1 MSDKVTIHT
10 LVEKKARGEPITML
24 TAYDYPTAKLVDS
37 SGIDVILV
45 GDSLGMV
52 IHGLPNTTRVTMDMM
67 VMHCAAVARG
77 ASRAM
82 LVGDLPF
89 LSYQVSVEEA
99 VRNAG
104 RLVADGGMDAVKLE
118 GGSEMLPAIEALQMA
133 GIAVQGHIGLT
144 PQSISRLGGFKTQG
158 RSAEA
163 ARQLLDDALALE
175 AAGCFSL
182 VLEAIPDRVAGLISR
197 RLSIPTIGIG
207 AGVECDGQVLVTH
220 DVLGLG
226 MAPKFVRQYADAAEF
241 INAALVAFRDD
252 VLARTFPA
260 REHAYSMPD
269 DEWETFH
276 ASVNS
281 ARQGG

>member
-1 MSDKVTIHT
+1 MSDKVTIHE
-10 LVEKKARGEPITML
+10 LFDKKGRGEPITML
-24 TAYDYPTAKLVDS
+24 TAYDYPTARLVDR
-37 SGIDVILV
+37 SGIDMILV

-77 ASRAM
+77 ASQAM

-118 GGSEMLPAIEALQMA
+118 GGSEMVPIVEALQMA

-144 PQSISRLGGFKTQG
+144 PQSISKLGGFKTQG

-182 VLEAIPDRVAGLISR
+182 VLEAMPDRVAGLISHK
-197 RLSIPTIGIG
+197 LSIPTIGIG
-207 AGVECDGQVLVTH
+207 AGVECDGQVLVTQ
-220 DVLGLG
+220 DMLGLG

-241 INAALVAFRDD
+241 INAALVAYRDD

-260 REHAYSMPD
+260 KEHTYSMTD
-269 DEWETFH
+269 DEWEAFR
-276 ASVNS
+276 ASVNG
-281 ARQGG
+281 ARQEG

>member
-1 MSDKVTIHT
+1 
-10 LVEKKARGEPITML
+10 
-24 TAYDYPTAKLVDS
+24 
-37 SGIDVILV
+37 
-45 GDSLGMV
+45 
-52 IHGLPNTTRVTMDMM
+52 
-67 VMHCAAVARG
+67 MHCAAVARG

-104 RLVADGGMDAVKLE
+104 RLVAEGGMDAVKLE
-118 GGSEMLPAIEALQMA
+118 GGSEMVPVVEALQMA

-144 PQSISRLGGFKTQG
+144 PQSISKLGGFKTQG

-182 VLEAIPDRVAGLISR
+182 VLEAMPDRVAGLISGK
-197 RLSIPTIGIG
+197 LSIPTIGIG
-207 AGVECDGQVLVTH
+207 AGVECDGQVLVTQ
-220 DVLGLG
+220 DMLGLG
-226 MAPKFVRQYADAAEF
+226 MAPKFVRQYANAAEF
-241 INAALVAFRDD
+241 INAALVAYRDD

-260 REHAYSMPD
+260 KEHTYSMTD
-269 DEWETFH
+269 DEWEAFR
-276 ASVNS
+276 ASVNG
-281 ARQGG
+281 AGQEG